1 MLDLSKKEAAKALLA
16 GIKPTFLQ
24 DVTGEVKEDFNTT
37 SLAQIESGKDYEIIA
52 FGSQAGKVEVTRNNV
67 KQKID
72 ANVIWV
78 DAAEVSTGLPVRIFL
93 GTLKRNMSA
102 AQRGGLLGTFGTIKS
117 TLVGKTIKVSQ
128 YENLGRDAND
138 RSIIKIDYTIV

>member
-1 MLDLSKKEAAKALLA
+1 MLDPLKKEAAKALLA

-24 DVTGEVKEDFNTT
+24 DVTGEVKEDYNTT
-37 SLAQIESGKDYEIIA
+37 SLAQIEAGKDYEIIA

-102 AQRGGLLGTFGTIKS
+102 AQRKSLLNTFGTIK
-117 TLVGKTIKVSQ
+117 TALVGKTIKVSQ

>member
-1 MLDLSKKEAAKALLA
+1 MLEQGKKDAAKALLA
-16 GIKPTFLQ
+16 GIKPAFLQ
-24 DVTGEVKEDFNTT
+24 DVTGEVKEDYNTT
-37 SLAQIESGKDYEIIA
+37 SLAQIEAGKDYEIIA

-102 AQRGGLLGTFGTIKS
+102 AQRGGL
-117 TLVGKTIKVSQ
+117 
-128 YENLGRDAND
+128 Y
-138 RSIIKIDYTIV
+138 IIKRNY

>member
-1 MLDLSKKEAAKALLA
+1 MLDPLKKEAAKALLA
-16 GIKPTFLQ
+16 GIKPSFLQ
-24 DVTGEVKEDFNTT
+24 DVTGEVKDEFNTT
-37 SLAQIESGKDYEIIA
+37 SLTQIESGKDYEIIKVD
-52 FGSQAGKVEVTRNNV
+52 SQAGKVEVTRNNV
-67 KQKID
+67 KQKVD
-72 ANVIWV
+72 ANVIWF

-102 AQRGGLLGTFGTIKS
+102 AQRGGLLGTYGTIK
-117 TLVGKTIKVSQ
+117 TALVGKTIKVSQ